1 MTDKAKAAVAAVL
14 RRIQNEPRAA
24 YFICPGSDTYDKVV
38 AAHCELNGLDEAAF
52 RKDFEMGL
60 RFEAPAESDA

>member
-14 RRIQNEPRAA
+14 RRVSSDPRVA

-38 AAHCELNGLDEAAF
+38 AAHCELNALDEAEF
-52 RKDFEMGL
+52 RRAFEMGL
-60 RFEAPAESDA
+60 RFESPNRDE